1 MKMKNMLIGGM
12 SLALVACISIGGTLA
27 YLSDNTGT
35 VQNKFQMV
43 TNGIVL
49 NLQETATPD
58 TGYDVYVKGADGN
71 AQGEKLKE
79 ATTLNADTAEDN
91 VGFVYKEIQPG
102 ATLAKDVKLSI
113 GKASEDTVSSWVFAC
128 MENANGTALN
138 VKVNKAAWKEVATE
152 GNKTL
157 YLYQGTEASAGTDGE
172 KYIPKFNGVQPLTSL
187 FTTVGVPA
195 TTEQSAEF
203 TDITVEGYAEQVDN
217 NTYNGALANAKKNF
231 GFTA

>member
-49 NLQETATPD
+49 NLQETATPG
-58 TGYDVYVKGADGN
+58 TGYDVYVKDADGN
-71 AQGEKLKE
+71 AQGEKLTK
-79 ATTLNADTAEDN
+79 ATTLNADTAGEN

-113 GKASEDTVSSWVFAC
+113 GKQNEDTVSSWVFAC
-128 MENANGTALN
+128 VENANGAALN
-138 VKVNKAAWKEVATE
+138 VTVDGVWKKVANQDNKA
-152 GNKTL
+152 L
-157 YLYQGTEASAGTDGE
+157 YLYQGTEASAGVENE
-172 KYIPKFNGVQPLTSL
+172 KYIPKFNGVKPLTSL

-203 TDITVEGYAEQVDN
+203 TDITVKGYAEQVDN
-217 NTYNGALANAKKNF
+217 NTYAGALANAKNNF
-231 GFTA
+231 GFKE

>member
-49 NLQETATPD
+49 NLQETATPG
-58 TGYDVYVKGADGN
+58 TGYDVYVKDADGN
-71 AQGEKLKE
+71 AQGEKLTG
-79 ATTLNADTAEDN
+79 ATTLNADTSNDN

-113 GKASEDTVSSWVFAC
+113 GVEEKDTVSSWVFAC
-128 MENANGTALN
+128 MENANTGLT
-138 VKVNKAAWKEVATE
+138 VTVSDDWVPVDTE

-157 YLYQGTEASAGTDGE
+157 YLYQGEFATGGTTVNE
-172 KYIPKFNGVQPLTSL
+172 KYIPKFTGVKSLTSL

-195 TTEQSAEF
+195 TTEQDATF
-203 TDITVEGYAEQVDN
+203 TDITVKGYAEQVDN
-217 NTYNGALANAKKNF
+217 NTYDGALANAKNNF
-231 GFTA
+231 GFKG

>member
-49 NLQETATPD
+49 NLQETAKPG
-58 TGYDVYVKGADGN
+58 TGYDVYVKDAHGD
-71 AQGEKLKE
+71 AQEPKLTQE
-79 ATTLNADTAEDN
+79 TTLNADTAGEN

-102 ATLAKDVKLSI
+102 ATLEKDVKLSI
-113 GKASEDTVSSWVFAC
+113 GVENKDTVSSWVFAC
-128 MENANGTALN
+128 MENANGTALDVN
-138 VKVNKAAWKEVATE
+138 VNETAWKEVATK

-157 YLYQGTEASAGTDGE
+157 YLYQGKEASAGVENE
-172 KYIPKFNGVQPLTSL
+172 KYIPKFNGVKPLTSL

-195 TTEQSAEF
+195 TTEQKATF

-217 NTYNGALANAKKNF
+217 NTYAGALANAKNNF

>member
-49 NLQETATPD
+49 NLQETATPG
-58 TGYDVYVKGADGN
+58 TGYDVYVKDAHGD
-71 AQGEKLKE
+71 AQEPKLTQE
-79 ATTLNADTAEDN
+79 TTLNADTAGEN

-113 GKASEDTVSSWVFAC
+113 GKQNEDTVSSWVFAC
-128 MENANGTALN
+128 VENANGAALN
-138 VKVNKAAWKEVATE
+138 VTVDGVWKKVATQ
-152 GNKTL
+152 GNKDL

-172 KYIPKFNGVQPLTSL
+172 KYIPKFNGVQQLTSL

-217 NTYNGALANAKKNF
+217 NTYAGALANAKKNF

>member
-49 NLQETATPD
+49 NLQETATPG

-113 GKASEDTVSSWVFAC
+113 GKQNEDTVSSWVFAC
-128 MENANGTALN
+128 VENANGTALN
-138 VKVNKAAWKEVATE
+138 VTVNGVWKKVATQDNKA
-152 GNKTL
+152 L
-157 YLYQGTEASAGTDGE
+157 YLYQGTEASAGVENE
-172 KYIPKFNGVQPLTSL
+172 KYIPKFTGVKSLTSL

-195 TTEQSAEF
+195 TTEQKATF

-217 NTYNGALANAKKNF
+217 NTYAGALANAKNNF
-231 GFTA
+231 GFKG